1 VGAKLRKK
9 IIQTNNLSKNEIIQT
24 NNSSKNE
31 IFQRNNL
38 PKNEIIQT
46 NNPKKRRFRT
56 CELSK
61 FGQLF
66 PTRYILSVCFF
77 YALFNSNP
85 QATFTEENSHD
96 YTIYSQSLQSY
107 TIIGLSF

>member
-1 VGAKLRKK
+1 MK
-9 IIQTNNLSKNEIIQT
+9 LSKEIIYRKMKL
-24 NNSSKNE
+24 SK
-31 IFQRNNL
+31 Q
-38 PKNEIIQT
+38 IIL
-46 NNPKKRRFRT
+46 KKGRFRT

-96 YTIYSQSLQSY
+96 YTIHSQSLQSY